1 MRLLL
6 SIFLLSLGIGVAH
19 AQGPGPQPDPWI
31 LSGTTINPGTY
42 KVVTAPST
50 TAYSGFNIPI
60 GVVPS
65 SPINGDIWN
74 TSSGMFIQSG
84 GITIGP
90 LIGVAQLPLGTNS
103 SVGVVQCDGDYQLF
117 VSGVITAVGAVAT
130 SIGVGTTT
138 ITSGTTKGMLYD
150 NGGVLGNL
158 ATANNAVLGT
168 DGSGN
173 PSMST
178 TLPSGLAATNLAL
191 TTPTLGVASGT
202 SLALGGATIGGNAL
216 AVTGTVLFNTPLS
229 LASGGTAANLT
240 ASNGGVVFSSG
251 SALEIL
257 AGTPTPGLCLLSG
270 SNTIGTWGACTG
282 SAAVASVG
290 NAAADTTTTIG
301 GTGSGPYTGAVTVAI
316 NLANVNIWT
325 GAQTFSGG
333 ITVSTSFTAT
343 GLVTTA
349 ALASKTGSGTTV
361 VLSTSPSIATPTITG
376 SFTATGLVTVADL
389 AATSGSGN
397 VVLTASPS
405 ISNLTVTG
413 SLTATGL
420 VTTAALASKTGSGT
434 VVVLQSSPSITTP
447 TISTPTINGTMTVTS
462 QMFTSGYATV
472 NGSSGIQLQYNGTSY
487 LDFNDNLANGWYMQ
501 GLVSM
506 PNINSGPGNYY
517 MCWANSGR
525 VLANNTCITSAL
537 RFKTQRGFIS
547 PEAADIGLDKLRP
560 AIFTYKDP
568 KMPDVHV
575 GLYADDV
582 EKMDNRCTT
591 YDDNRHDHD
600 DLNSYEDRCVI
611 AYLVAWREKA
621 KQEMKS
627 LKAEV
632 DTLRATR

>member
-60 GVVPS
+60 GVVPG

-74 TSSGMFIQSG
+74 TSSGMFIRSG

-103 SVGVVQCDGDYQLF
+103 SVGVVKCDGSTINCLSDGTI
-117 VSGVITAVGAVAT
+117 VAIGAVAT

-150 NGGVLGNL
+150 SGGVLGNL

-240 ASNGGVVFSSG
+240 ASNGGVVFSSVRALRDFSWHSYRRG
-251 SALEIL
+251 YVFSADRVR
-257 AGTPTPGLCLLSG
+257 SG
-270 SNTIGTWGACTG
+270 HGEPVRALPQWLR
-282 SAAVASVG
+282 SAMPPLIPQRQSAEL
-290 NAAADTTTTIG
+290 
-301 GTGSGPYTGAVTVAI
+301 GSGPYTGAVTVAI

-420 VTTAALASKTGSGT
+420 VTLRH
-434 VVVLQSSPSITTP
+434 SP
-447 TISTPTINGTMTVTS
+447 
-462 QMFTSGYATV
+462 AR
-472 NGSSGIQLQYNGTSY
+472 
-487 LDFNDNLANGWYMQ
+487 
-501 GLVSM
+501 
-506 PNINSGPGNYY
+506 
-517 MCWANSGR
+517 R
-525 VLANNTCITSAL
+525 VL
-537 RFKTQRGFIS
+537 
-547 PEAADIGLDKLRP
+547 
-560 AIFTYKDP
+560 
-568 KMPDVHV
+568 V
-575 GLYADDV
+575 GS
-582 EKMDNRCTT
+582 R
-591 YDDNRHDHD
+591 
-600 DLNSYEDRCVI
+600 S
-611 AYLVAWREKA
+611 
-621 KQEMKS
+621 
-627 LKAEV
+627 
-632 DTLRATR
+632 